1 MTHAISKDPENWR
14 TRAAEARAMALQLS
28 DARAKQAML
37 EIAESCEQL
46 AEHLE
51 ERQPE
56 NGQAAKP
63 D

>member
-1 MTHAISKDPENWR
+1 VTQAISNDPENWR
-14 TRAAEARAMALQLS
+14 TRAAEARAMAEQLS
-28 DARAKQAML
+28 DARAKQAIL
-37 EIAESCEQL
+37 DIAKSCEQL

-51 ERQPE
+51 QRQSE